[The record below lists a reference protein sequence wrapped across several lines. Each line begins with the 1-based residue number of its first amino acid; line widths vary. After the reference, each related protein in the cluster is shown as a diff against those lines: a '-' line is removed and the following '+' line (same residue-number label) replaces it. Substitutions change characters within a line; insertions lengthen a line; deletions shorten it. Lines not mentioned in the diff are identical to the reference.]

1 MKKAKVEVLYT
12 SSAILLR
19 LKTIFA
25 SPHANDRRV
34 AIVAYVGDG
43 APAFLASPAGL
54 RVICNPSAGGTSARA
69 LRYLIKAGAEIE
81 FSRHLHSKVY
91 WSNRRGC
98 IIGSANA
105 STNALGVGGLKES
118 AVYLPPG
125 MVDIDKLIAIS
136 APEAITKKS
145 LAKLQREIN
154 SLPRKLQSG
163 SEPSARQK
171 TDIVDFF
178 AWYKSAY
185 RNTDSWKLGWWQA
198 GDLSAAKSAIQKAKR
213 EYEVTEPLNFI
224 NVAHKTVSKH
234 DWLLSFEIDEE
245 RIRHIKWLFVDFV
258 VPVAASDKGAYEKDF
273 PFQAVQV
280 NSLSKCPIPPFRITP
295 AFRSSLQRAIV
306 ECGIEKIMGR
316 HSLSPPNRLLE
327 MACEHSK

>member
-1 MKKAKVEVLYT
+1 MKTAKIEVLYT

-25 SPHANDRRV
+25 SPHADDRRV

-69 LRYLIKAGAEIE
+69 LRYLIKAGAHIE

-91 WSNRRGC
+91 WSKKRGC

-105 STNALGVGGLKES
+105 STNALGIGGLKES
-118 AVYLPPG
+118 AVFLPPG
-125 MVDIDKLIAIS
+125 MVDIDKLIAVT
-136 APEAITKKS
+136 APEEVTEKS
-145 LAKLQREIN
+145 LAKLQKEIK
-154 SLPRKLQSG
+154 SLPPKLQSS
-163 SEPSARQK
+163 SEPSPRQK

-198 GDLSAAKSAIQKAKR
+198 GNLSAAKSAIHKAKR
-213 EYEVTEPLNFI
+213 EYEVTEPFDFM
-224 NVAHKTVSKH
+224 NVAQKTVSKH
-234 DWLLSFEIDEE
+234 DWLLSFEIDGE

-258 VPVAASDKGAYEKDF
+258 VPVAASDKGAYEEDF

-280 NSLSKCPIPPFRITP
+280 NGLSKCPVPPFRITP
-295 AFRSSLQRAIV
+295 AFRSSFQRAIV
-306 ECGIEKIMGR
+306 DCGMEKIMGR
-316 HSLSPPNRLLE
+316 HSLSPPTRLLDI
-327 MACEHSK
+327 ASVRAK